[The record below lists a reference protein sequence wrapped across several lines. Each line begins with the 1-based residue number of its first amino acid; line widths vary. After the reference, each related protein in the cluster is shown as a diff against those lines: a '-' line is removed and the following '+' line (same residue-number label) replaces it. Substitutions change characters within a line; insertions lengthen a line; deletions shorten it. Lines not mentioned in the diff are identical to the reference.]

1 MLDAGEAV
9 EFNEFDVLGRNVN
22 DQIVVGGF
30 GLSGG
35 ALHLILWRA
44 PSAIIPIITIPV
56 AVLIAFTPFRALGLS
71 ANIMSLGG
79 IAIAIGALV
88 DASIVVV
95 EQVHKKLEEW
105 EGSGRQGDYRG
116 AILVAI
122 KEVGGTSFFALLVM
136 AVSFLPVLTLEAQEG
151 RMFKPLAYT
160 KTLAMIIAAV
170 LAITLDPALRL
181 LFTRAREFDLR
192 PRWLRSLANV
202 ALIGRIRAESR
213 HPVSRFLIRTY
224 QPVAAWSLRW
234 KWAVIAAA
242 FALVVVTVPV
252 FRNLGSEFMPPLDE
266 GSLLY
271 MPSTMPGISIN
282 QAQSLRQVTDR
293 IIKQFP
299 EVDRVFGKAGRA
311 ETPTDPAPLS
321 MLETVITLRPQ
332 REWPRI
338 PTWYSSWAPEWLRPA
353 LRHITL
359 DHISQTE
366 LVAQLD
372 AALKVSGLSNA
383 WTMPVKG
390 RIDMLTTGVRTPV
403 GLKISGSDVAQI
415 EAIGARVESLLSS
428 VAGARSVFSERTGHG
443 YFLDIE
449 LTGYLYVDLEG
460 RDPASY
466 IAEANRL
473 LDKQAGLL
481 PPGYSLAWSGQYEA
495 MARVYERLKI
505 ALPLTLILIF
515 FLLYAN
521 TRSLTKTLIVLLA
534 VPFSAIGAVWF
545 LCLAGYNMSVGVWVG
560 LIALLGVDAKTG
572 VFMLLYLDLAYEQAR
587 RTGQL
592 TSLDELRDAILT
604 GAVKRIRPKMM
615 TVTAISVGLLPV
627 LWSTGIGADTM
638 KRIAAP
644 MVGGVFSS
652 FLMELL
658 VYPAIYEIW
667 KWNFELRPRL
677 DRNRAPA
684 IAKIYDAGEET
695 IIPVEN

>member
-1 MLDAGEAV
+1 
-9 EFNEFDVLGRNVN
+9 
-22 DQIVVGGF
+22 
-30 GLSGG
+30 
-35 ALHLILWRA
+35 
-44 PSAIIPIITIPV
+44 
-56 AVLIAFTPFRALGLS
+56 
-71 ANIMSLGG
+71 
-79 IAIAIGALV
+79 
-88 DASIVVV
+88 
-95 EQVHKKLEEW
+95 
-105 EGSGRQGDYRG
+105 
-116 AILVAI
+116 
-122 KEVGGTSFFALLVM
+122 
-136 AVSFLPVLTLEAQEG
+136 
-151 RMFKPLAYT
+151 
-160 KTLAMIIAAV
+160 
-170 LAITLDPALRL
+170 
-181 LFTRAREFDLR
+181 
-192 PRWLRSLANV
+192 
-202 ALIGRIRAESR
+202 
-213 HPVSRFLIRTY
+213 
-224 QPVAAWSLRW
+224 
-234 KWAVIAAA
+234 
-242 FALVVVTVPV
+242 
-252 FRNLGSEFMPPLDE
+252 
-266 GSLLY
+266 
-271 MPSTMPGISIN
+271 MPGISIG
-282 QAQSLRQVTDR
+282 QAQSLLQVTDR

-521 TRSLTKTLIVLLA
+521 TRSLTKTLSAPGRSVLRHWRRV
-534 VPFSAIGAVWF
+534 VPVPGRIQHERGSMGRVDCAPGSRRRDRSFYVALSRP
-545 LCLAGYNMSVGVWVG
+545 G
-560 LIALLGVDAKTG
+560 L
-572 VFMLLYLDLAYEQAR
+572 
-587 RTGQL
+587 RTGPPDG
-592 TSLDELRDAILT
+592 TADEP
-604 GAVKRIRPKMM
+604 G
-615 TVTAISVGLLPV
+615 
-627 LWSTGIGADTM
+627 
-638 KRIAAP
+638 
-644 MVGGVFSS
+644 
-652 FLMELL
+652 
-658 VYPAIYEIW
+658 
-667 KWNFELRPRL
+667 
-677 DRNRAPA
+677 RATRRHPHR
-684 IAKIYDAGEET
+684 GR
-695 IIPVEN
+695 

>member
-1 MLDAGEAV
+1 
-9 EFNEFDVLGRNVN
+9 
-22 DQIVVGGF
+22 
-30 GLSGG
+30 
-35 ALHLILWRA
+35 
-44 PSAIIPIITIPV
+44 
-56 AVLIAFTPFRALGLS
+56 
-71 ANIMSLGG
+71 
-79 IAIAIGALV
+79 
-88 DASIVVV
+88 
-95 EQVHKKLEEW
+95 
-105 EGSGRQGDYRG
+105 
-116 AILVAI
+116 
-122 KEVGGTSFFALLVM
+122 
-136 AVSFLPVLTLEAQEG
+136 
-151 RMFKPLAYT
+151 
-160 KTLAMIIAAV
+160 
-170 LAITLDPALRL
+170 
-181 LFTRAREFDLR
+181 
-192 PRWLRSLANV
+192 
-202 ALIGRIRAESR
+202 SR
-213 HPVSRFLIRTY
+213 HPVSRFLIGAY
-224 QPVAAWSLRW
+224 LPVAAWSLRR
-234 KWAVIAAA
+234 KWIVICGAG
-242 FALVVVTVPV
+242 ALIAITIPL
-252 FRNLGSEFMPPLDE
+252 FNRLGSEFMPPLDE
-266 GSLLY
+266 GALLY
-271 MPSTMPGISIN
+271 MPSTMPGISIG
-282 QAQSLRQVTDR
+282 QAQSLLQVTDR

-299 EVDRVFGKAGRA
+299 EVDRVLGKAGRA

-353 LRHITL
+353 LRHITP
-359 DHISQTE
+359 DQISQTE

-372 AALKVSGLSNA
+372 AALKVPGLSNA

-415 EAIGARVESLLSS
+415 EAIGARVESLLNS

-449 LTGYLYVDLEG
+449 WNREALARYGLSVEEAGVTVENAIGGENIATTVEGRARYPVNVRYMRDFRSDLGALGRVLVPTSNGQRQIPLAELAGIRTTVGPAMIRDENGLLTGYLYVDLEG

-473 LDKQAGLL
+473 LDKQAGLI

-495 MARVYERLKI
+495 MARVYERLKFAI
-505 ALPLTLILIF
+505 PLTLALIF
-515 FLLYAN
+515 LLLYAN

-545 LCLAGYNMSVGVWVG
+545 LYLAGYNLSVGVWVG
-560 LIALLGVDAKTG
+560 LIALLGVDAETG

-587 RTGQL
+587 RTGCL
-592 TSLDELRDAILT
+592 ASLDELRDAILT
-604 GAVKRIRPKMM
+604 GAVKRIRPKVM

-627 LWSTGIGADTM
+627 MWSTGIGADTM

-644 MVGGVFSS
+644 MVGGIFSS
-652 FLMELL
+652 FLLELL

-677 DRNRAPA
+677 ERSGAFA

-695 IIPVEN
+695 VIPIEN

>member
-1 MLDAGEAV
+1 
-9 EFNEFDVLGRNVN
+9 
-22 DQIVVGGF
+22 
-30 GLSGG
+30 
-35 ALHLILWRA
+35 
-44 PSAIIPIITIPV
+44 
-56 AVLIAFTPFRALGLS
+56 
-71 ANIMSLGG
+71 
-79 IAIAIGALV
+79 
-88 DASIVVV
+88 
-95 EQVHKKLEEW
+95 
-105 EGSGRQGDYRG
+105 
-116 AILVAI
+116 
-122 KEVGGTSFFALLVM
+122 
-136 AVSFLPVLTLEAQEG
+136 
-151 RMFKPLAYT
+151 
-160 KTLAMIIAAV
+160 
-170 LAITLDPALRL
+170 
-181 LFTRAREFDLR
+181 
-192 PRWLRSLANV
+192 
-202 ALIGRIRAESR
+202 
-213 HPVSRFLIRTY
+213 
-224 QPVAAWSLRW
+224 
-234 KWAVIAAA
+234 
-242 FALVVVTVPV
+242 
-252 FRNLGSEFMPPLDE
+252 
-266 GSLLY
+266 
-271 MPSTMPGISIN
+271 MPSTMPGISIG
-282 QAQSLRQVTDR
+282 QAQSLLQVTDR

>member
-1 MLDAGEAV
+1 
-9 EFNEFDVLGRNVN
+9 
-22 DQIVVGGF
+22 
-30 GLSGG
+30 
-35 ALHLILWRA
+35 
-44 PSAIIPIITIPV
+44 
-56 AVLIAFTPFRALGLS
+56 
-71 ANIMSLGG
+71 
-79 IAIAIGALV
+79 
-88 DASIVVV
+88 
-95 EQVHKKLEEW
+95 
-105 EGSGRQGDYRG
+105 
-116 AILVAI
+116 
-122 KEVGGTSFFALLVM
+122 
-136 AVSFLPVLTLEAQEG
+136 
-151 RMFKPLAYT
+151 
-160 KTLAMIIAAV
+160 
-170 LAITLDPALRL
+170 
-181 LFTRAREFDLR
+181 
-192 PRWLRSLANV
+192 
-202 ALIGRIRAESR
+202 
-213 HPVSRFLIRTY
+213 
-224 QPVAAWSLRW
+224 
-234 KWAVIAAA
+234 
-242 FALVVVTVPV
+242 
-252 FRNLGSEFMPPLDE
+252 
-266 GSLLY
+266 
-271 MPSTMPGISIN
+271 MPSTMPGISIG
-282 QAQSLRQVTDR
+282 QAQSLLQVTDR

-560 LIALLGVDAKTG
+560 LIALLGVDAETG

>member
-1 MLDAGEAV
+1 
-9 EFNEFDVLGRNVN
+9 
-22 DQIVVGGF
+22 
-30 GLSGG
+30 
-35 ALHLILWRA
+35 
-44 PSAIIPIITIPV
+44 
-56 AVLIAFTPFRALGLS
+56 
-71 ANIMSLGG
+71 
-79 IAIAIGALV
+79 
-88 DASIVVV
+88 
-95 EQVHKKLEEW
+95 
-105 EGSGRQGDYRG
+105 
-116 AILVAI
+116 
-122 KEVGGTSFFALLVM
+122 
-136 AVSFLPVLTLEAQEG
+136 
-151 RMFKPLAYT
+151 
-160 KTLAMIIAAV
+160 
-170 LAITLDPALRL
+170 
-181 LFTRAREFDLR
+181 
-192 PRWLRSLANV
+192 
-202 ALIGRIRAESR
+202 
-213 HPVSRFLIRTY
+213 
-224 QPVAAWSLRW
+224 
-234 KWAVIAAA
+234 
-242 FALVVVTVPV
+242 
-252 FRNLGSEFMPPLDE
+252 
-266 GSLLY
+266 
-271 MPSTMPGISIN
+271 MPGISIG
-282 QAQSLRQVTDR
+282 QAQSLLQVTDR

-560 LIALLGVDAKTG
+560 LIALLGVDAETG

>member
-1 MLDAGEAV
+1 
-9 EFNEFDVLGRNVN
+9 
-22 DQIVVGGF
+22 
-30 GLSGG
+30 
-35 ALHLILWRA
+35 
-44 PSAIIPIITIPV
+44 
-56 AVLIAFTPFRALGLS
+56 
-71 ANIMSLGG
+71 
-79 IAIAIGALV
+79 
-88 DASIVVV
+88 
-95 EQVHKKLEEW
+95 
-105 EGSGRQGDYRG
+105 
-116 AILVAI
+116 
-122 KEVGGTSFFALLVM
+122 
-136 AVSFLPVLTLEAQEG
+136 
-151 RMFKPLAYT
+151 
-160 KTLAMIIAAV
+160 
-170 LAITLDPALRL
+170 
-181 LFTRAREFDLR
+181 
-192 PRWLRSLANV
+192 
-202 ALIGRIRAESR
+202 
-213 HPVSRFLIRTY
+213 
-224 QPVAAWSLRW
+224 
-234 KWAVIAAA
+234 
-242 FALVVVTVPV
+242 
-252 FRNLGSEFMPPLDE
+252 
-266 GSLLY
+266 
-271 MPSTMPGISIN
+271 MPGISIG
-282 QAQSLRQVTDR
+282 QAQSLLQVTDR